1 MSLVLLRSFVEVH
14 RRRSLSEAARA
25 LGLTQPAVSQHIA
38 ALEAQVGRPLF
49 ARHARGVRPTAIAD
63 DLAAAIGTSLDT
75 AEAALAAVR
84 ARSSQVTGTVHL
96 AAPADMLADYVLP
109 RLAPLLEGGLELRL
123 HVGGRSALYAM
134 LLEDRVHLCLTASQP
149 EDPRLD
155 FRAVGEESLI
165 AVAAPPMAQRIAAS
179 PLAEGFQREPHVAYD
194 LERPLLHTWLGRNA
208 IELNRLPV
216 LTVPDLRTLTNAV
229 IAGMG
234 WSVLPDYLVREA
246 LASGQLARIEAPR
259 QTPRNTFNL
268 VWARAS
274 LRHPRVARARELLLA
289 AFSRSAST

>member
-14 RRRSLSEAARA
+14 RHRSLSEAARA

-63 DLAAAIGTSLDT
+63 DLAAAIGASLDT
-75 AEAALAAVR
+75 AEGALAAVR
-84 ARSSQVTGTVHL
+84 ARSSRLTGTVHL

-109 RLAPLLEGGLELRL
+109 RLAPLLDAGLDLRL
-123 HVGGRSALYAM
+123 HVGGRAALYAM
-134 LLEDRVHLCLTASQP
+134 LLEDRVHLGLTASQP

-155 FRAVGEESLI
+155 FLAVGEETLI
-165 AVAAPPMAQRIAAS
+165 AVAAPAMAQRIARS
-179 PLAEGFQREPHVAYD
+179 ELAEGLQREPHVAYD
-194 LERPLLHTWLGRNA
+194 LERPLIQTWLGANA
-208 IELNRLPV
+208 ITLDRLPV

-229 IAGMG
+229 VAGMG
-234 WSVLPDYLVREA
+234 WSVLPDYLVRA
-246 LASGQLARIEAPR
+246 SLASGQLARIAAPCE
-259 QTPRNTFNL
+259 TPRNAFCL

-274 LRHPRVARARELLLA
+274 LRHPRIARARELLLA
-289 AFSRSAST
+289 AFARSAPR